1 MVPPFLSQPT
11 GTVHRVT
18 YQSLYRRYRPQR
30 FGDVLGQDHVS
41 ATLRNAVRT
50 GKVAHAYLFSGP
62 RGCGKTTSARI
73 LAKALNCTDLRDGE
87 PCDVCESCRLVTSGA
102 SMDVSELDA
111 ASNNGVD
118 AMRELVARASLGT
131 AGRRKVYI
139 IDEVHMLS
147 TAASNALLK
156 TLEEPPDH
164 VVFVLATTDPQK
176 VLPTIRSR
184 TQHFEFRLFPID
196 TLIGLVRSVAVD
208 AGLGLD
214 EATIEAVARKGN
226 GSARDA
232 LSALDQVAAA
242 GGIEDSFDV
251 TELAHALAEREATAV
266 LSAVDRAV
274 DRGRDPRQLTRDL
287 VEALRE
293 AFLVHMGL
301 VRPAADGELV
311 RRLGPAAITRAIE
324 QLGEALVVMRDSL
337 DPRITLEVALVR
349 LVRSDLD
356 TSPAALAERLEQIER
371 RLAVGGVEPT
381 MLPVPPVVM
390 APLPVPTAPL
400 LPQPGPRPST
410 PRMGTSAA
418 EAEHVAPTDPQ
429 TPAAELPTD
438 TPAPVPP
445 PSLPPLTTTVPPP
458 GPALRADMPVSS
470 LPSLRAPISETKPVA
485 AATRG
490 GAADGARAVLGSR
503 SGAPARPMQA
513 AGSGAGAEVLAPGSS
528 FATEAL
534 PTPAGTPAPVGPP
547 APFGEITTDAL
558 NAAKEHMLELLDR
571 KGKILLAAGRFLHGD
586 ATTAVFGLPN
596 PMHLQRCVEWRGPW
610 ESVVR
615 SYTGASLGLS
625 LVVDP
630 QGDGPIGA
638 QTVDAAVVPALQS
651 VSEQSPTMDDP
662 EHDIDDFDPSELIDV
677 PAAAIPTT
685 LDHLTKA
692 FPGAQVVDDG
702 QGR

>member
-1 MVPPFLSQPT
+1 M
-11 GTVHRVT
+11 T

-41 ATLRNAVRT
+41 ATLRNAVRS

-87 PCDVCESCRLVTSGA
+87 PCGVCESCRLVTSGA

-131 AGRRKVYI
+131 VGRRKVYI

-184 TQHFEFRLFPID
+184 TQHFEFRLFPLD
-196 TLIGLVRSVAVD
+196 TLIGLVRGVAVD

-287 VEALRE
+287 VEVLRE
-293 AFLVHMGL
+293 AFLMHMGL

-371 RLAVGGVEPT
+371 RLALGGVAPAR
-381 MLPVPPVVM
+381 LPVPPAVM
-390 APLPVPTAPL
+390 APLPVPVEPL
-400 LPQPGPRPST
+400 PPAPGPRPLT
-410 PRMGTSAA
+410 PRMGTDS
-418 EAEHVAPTDPQ
+418 AEHLALPEPSAT
-429 TPAAELPTD
+429 AADQRGD
-438 TPAPVPP
+438 TPAP
-445 PSLPPLTTTVPPP
+445 PSSSLLGPTTAPLP
-458 GPALRADMPVSS
+458 GPAPRADMPLSS
-470 LPSLRAPISETKPVA
+470 LPSLRAPVSETKPVA
-485 AATRG
+485 APTRG

-503 SGAPARPMQA
+503 SGAPARPVQA
-513 AGSGAGAEVLAPGSS
+513 ERSGAGAEVLPPGSS
-528 FATEAL
+528 SVAA
-534 PTPAGTPAPVGPP
+534 AVPAPVGPP
-547 APFGEITTDAL
+547 EPFGEISTDAL
-558 NAAKEHMLELLDR
+558 NAAKEAMLELLDR

-586 ATTAVFGLPN
+586 AATAVFGLPN
-596 PMHLQRCVEWRGPW
+596 PMHLQRCMEWRASW

-615 SYTGASLGLS
+615 AYTGAALGLS

-630 QGDGPIGA
+630 QSDGPIGA
-638 QTVDAAVVPALQS
+638 NTFDAAAVPTSQS
-651 VSEQSPTMDDP
+651 VSEGPPTMGAP
-662 EHDIDDFDPSELIDV
+662 EHDIDDFDPADLIDA

-702 QGR
+702 HGR

>member
-1 MVPPFLSQPT
+1 MPPSLSQPT

-87 PCDVCESCRLVTSGA
+87 PCGVCESCRLVTSGA

-184 TQHFEFRLFPID
+184 TQHFEFRLFPLD
-196 TLIGLVRSVAVD
+196 TLIDLVRGVAAD

-214 EATIEAVARKGN
+214 EATIAAVARKGN

-251 TELAHALAEREATAV
+251 TELALALAEREATAV

-287 VEALRE
+287 LEVLRE

-371 RLAVGGVEPT
+371 RLAAGVAPT
-381 MLPVPPVVM
+381 MLGVTPVVM
-390 APLPVPTAPL
+390 ASPPVPAEPS
-400 LPQPGPRPST
+400 LPQPGPRPLT
-410 PRMGTSAA
+410 PRMGTDS
-418 EAEHVAPTDPQ
+418 AEHVALPDPPPATDQ
-429 TPAAELPTD
+429 PTD
-438 TPAPVPP
+438 TPPP
-445 PSLPPLTTTVPPP
+445 MPTPSLPVLTTAPPP
-458 GPALRADMPVSS
+458 GPGPRADMPVSS

-503 SGAPARPMQA
+503 SGAPARPVHA
-513 AGSGAGAEVLAPGSS
+513 ARSGAEVLPPESS
-528 FATEAL
+528 SAATAV
-534 PTPAGTPAPVGPP
+534 PTPVSPSAPAGPP
-547 APFGEITTDAL
+547 APFGEISTDAL
-558 NAAKEHMLELLDR
+558 NAAKEPMLELLDR

-586 ATTAVFGLPN
+586 AATAVFGLPN
-596 PMHLQRCVEWRGPW
+596 PMHLQRCMEWRAPW

-615 SYTGASLGLS
+615 SYTGAALGLS

-638 QTVDAAVVPALQS
+638 HTVDDVAVPAPQS
-651 VSEQSPTMDDP
+651 VSEAPPTMGAP
-662 EHDIDDFDPSELIDV
+662 EHDIDDFDPADLIDA

-702 QGR
+702 HGR